1 MKIKSL
7 PKKVR
12 RRIYTETTSAAAS
25 VISTALFAIGSDRP
39 DVEDAVVLAIG
50 DTMRGEERAPD
61 KIADLMMEVLGS
73 RGPT

>member
-12 RRIYTETTSAAAS
+12 RRIYTETTIAAAS
-25 VISTALFAIGSDRP
+25 LIAIGSDRP